1 MKKTF
6 ILITILV
13 IIVAILVGFKFLG
26 KNKKTDQNNNNQ
38 QQVQKETKSESF
50 TGKIKDAFLRNVP
63 LKCTYKMDDNNYGTG
78 WLKNRKYYGEI
89 TANGK
94 QGYIILV
101 DNCMWTW
108 DKEKAAGAKMCF
120 EVKEGESIWDEM
132 ESQDNQ
138 SNNSYNCVS
147 SLVNDD
153 VFNPPSNIKFVDIEE
168 MMKQAT
174 QSGQ

>member
-1 MKKTF
+1 
-6 ILITILV
+6 
-13 IIVAILVGFKFLG
+13 
-26 KNKKTDQNNNNQ
+26 
-38 QQVQKETKSESF
+38 
-50 TGKIKDAFLRNVP
+50 
-63 LKCTYKMDDNNYGTG
+63 
-78 WLKNRKYYGEI
+78 
-89 TANGK
+89 
-94 QGYIILV
+94 
-101 DNCMWTW
+101 MWTW